1 MKNKISDLAFFFFF
15 RHVKYE
21 QKISLFGYSVPE
33 MQLRIRRKSGSA

>member
-1 MKNKISDLAFFFFF
+1 MKNKISDLAFFFF